1 MSALDGVCVSCLSHP
16 GQMPAVV
23 KITPK
28 QRIDELLQA
37 EQGQCGFTQHLVN
50 RLFFFYCLYFQVP
63 LLRDRKESPMTAS
76 GCWQLPFSR
85 AVGLSS

>member
-1 MSALDGVCVSCLSHP
+1 
-16 GQMPAVV
+16 MPAVV

-50 RLFFFYCLYFQVP
+50 RLFFFLLSLLSSSFTKRQERESNDCLWVLAAP
-63 LLRDRKESPMTAS
+63 LLKGSWSFKLALLLLYR
-76 GCWQLPFSR
+76 
-85 AVGLSS
+85 